1 MIVVAVIPA
10 YNSADRIAATV
21 AATSSIPGVTR
32 VLVVDDGST
41 DATVSSARAAGA
53 EVLVLPGNRGK
64 GGAVAA
70 GVAASHDA
78 EVFLLVDADLQ
89 ETASETSR
97 VLAPVLAD
105 ECDLAIA
112 SLPPAAGRG
121 GFGTV
126 KTLARGGIRR
136 ACGYETAAPLSG
148 QRAVRAELLRDLPNA
163 ERFGLEV
170 AMTIDAVRAGA
181 RVQEIEATIEHR
193 HTGRSLAGF
202 AHRGRQGVDIIRSLW
217 PRVTT
222 RGQRIGGIVLVT
234 LLLAGL
240 MALAGTRWQPET
252 QPLAVEPSNV
262 VIFGLTPFD
271 FDDVGGPD
279 TPTLDRL
286 RNDGAMGAMTVRT
299 VARRPSIAEGYLSL
313 GAGARLRVAAGASQ
327 AYPLDA
333 EVDGLSVGE
342 ILERATGSLP
352 QGEIGVIGAPPSIRI
367 NQNVEAASP
376 PGALSDALAEAGI
389 ATAVVG
395 VADRPSTA
403 AGAGIA
409 ERPGS
414 LAVMGSDLGVDTGNI
429 DPETLL
435 VEDPSGPYGVWS
447 DHEGVLDAVDDAL
460 DRAGLVVV
468 DPGDLQRASAF
479 RSVTTPGV
487 AETVRAD
494 ALVHTDELLGE
505 LIDRVG
511 PDTLVYVVSVAPRS
525 GDFRLTPVWAV
536 GAGVEPGSWITSPS
550 TQRRGLLALTDLAPT
565 VIDALT
571 GETPTALPGNALRY
585 EEGPADLDFLLRY
598 DRETNI
604 RERTYYAQAQ
614 FFLVA
619 MALVYAGVALA
630 VARTR
635 PGSVGRSLV
644 RWAVLAV
651 ASYPVATFIVKA
663 IPWATVGPVA
673 LPSILALTTAG
684 LIGLVASRRR
694 GHALAGLDVVLGV
707 TVLVIAADAVSGT
720 FLNISSWLGYSL
732 HSAGRFY
739 GLPNSTFAVLGGA
752 TILLAVS
759 WMHRA
764 GRRDEALVAI
774 GALFALVVA
783 AAGLPPFGANTGS
796 MLTLVPVF
804 GLTLWALSGR
814 SIRLWTLVVAGFAT
828 LAVLGTA
835 ASLDL
840 LRPEASRT
848 HLGRFAAQV
857 LDEGFGPLIDTYLRK
872 QAANFRI
879 FRVSIWTWM
888 IPIAA
893 GFVLYLLAWGR
904 GWARL
909 LPVRSPLRI
918 GAIAVAG
925 AALLGFAA
933 NDSGPIVI
941 ALFMVFLLPYL
952 ALLVLDPSRDRV
964 AVLVAPAPRSRIEAK
979 QGSATE

>member
-10 YNSADRIAATV
+10 YNSGDRIAATV
-21 AATSSIPGVTR
+21 AATSAIRGVTR

-41 DATVSSARAAGA
+41 DDTVSNARAAGA

-70 GVAASHDA
+70 GIAVSPDA

-89 ETASETSR
+89 ETAGETER

-112 SLPPAAGRG
+112 VLPSAGGRG

-126 KTLARGGIRR
+126 KNLARRGIER
-136 ACGYETAAPLSG
+136 ACGYRTAAPLSG
-148 QRAVRAELLRDLPNA
+148 QRAVRAHLVRDLPSS

-170 AMTIDAVRAGA
+170 AMTIDAVRAGG
-181 RVQEIEATIEHR
+181 RVLEVEASIEHR
-193 HTGRSLAGF
+193 HTGRSIAGF
-202 AHRGRQGVDIIRSLW
+202 AHRGRQGIDIVRSLW
-217 PRVTT
+217 PRVTS
-222 RGQRIGGIVLVT
+222 RRQRIGAIVLVT
-234 LLLAGL
+234 LVLAGL
-240 MALAGTRWQPET
+240 MAVAGTRWQPTTE
-252 QPLAVEPSNV
+252 PLAAEPAQV
-262 VIFGLTPFD
+262 VIFGIAPLD
-271 FDDVGGPD
+271 FDDIGGSD

-286 RNDGAMGAMTVRT
+286 RNEGAMGAMTVRT

-313 GAGARLRVAAGASQ
+313 GAGARLRIAPGASR
-327 AYPLDA
+327 AHPMDA

-342 ILERATGSLP
+342 ILERATGAVP
-352 QGEIGVIGAPPSIRI
+352 QGEIGVIGAPPTIRA
-367 NQNVEAASP
+367 NQNVEAASE

-395 VADRPSTA
+395 VADRPATA
-403 AGAGIA
+403 AGAGSA
-409 ERPGS
+409 ERPAA
-414 LAVMGSDLGVDTGNI
+414 LAVMGSDLGVDTGTI
-429 DPETLL
+429 DPDVLL
-435 VEDPSGPYGVWS
+435 AEDPSGPFGVWS
-447 DHEGVLDAVDDAL
+447 DHEAILGAVDDAL
-460 DRAGLVVV
+460 GRAGLVVV

-479 RSVTTPGV
+479 RAVTTPGV
-487 AETVRAD
+487 AENVRAD
-494 ALVHTDELLGE
+494 ALAHTDELLGE
-505 LIDRVG
+505 LLERVG
-511 PDTLVYVVSVAPRS
+511 PDTLVYVVSVAPR
-525 GDFRLTPVWAV
+525 GGGFRLTPVWAI

-550 TQRRGLLALTDLAPT
+550 TQRRGLVALTDLAPT
-565 VIDALT
+565 VLDGLT
-571 GETPTALPGNALRY
+571 GGSPTGMPGNALRY
-585 EEGPADLDFLLRY
+585 ESGPADLDFLLRY

-635 PGSVGRSLV
+635 PGSPGRALV

-663 IPWATVGPVA
+663 VPWATAGPVA
-673 LPSILALTTAG
+673 LPSILAIGTAG

-707 TVLVIAADAVSGT
+707 TVAVIAADAVSGT

-764 GRRDEALVAI
+764 NRRDEALVAVA
-774 GALFALVVA
+774 ALFALVVA

-814 SIRLWTLVVAGFAT
+814 PIKLWTLAVAGLAT

-848 HLGRFAAQV
+848 HLGRFAAQM

-909 LPVRSPLRI
+909 LPHRSALRT
-918 GAIAVAG
+918 GAVAVVG

-964 AVLVAPAPRSRIEAK
+964 AVLVAPPPRARAE
-979 QGSATE
+979 GSTAE